1 MKIILEVYSENIFVV
16 KYILGRKQKEILKVY
31 GDHLANQE
39 AEISQLESVLS
50 EFRIK
55 IGDLGL
61 NDSVASQKADIEKEL
76 QDKRRENQTLS
87 LSLNTREEEI
97 AFLQSSLK
105 QMETG
110 LQGLTSE
117 NSGLDLDI
125 LQVEIDELEATS
137 KEIDN
142 ELKEKETKIN
152 DLLSTKQR
160 GK

>member
-97 AFLQSSLK
+97 AYLQSSLK